1 MIKES
6 TMKTLNKESLMDII
20 EYEKVR
26 HEYRKE
32 IIDYKVNRRVALGP
46 NVTMVFE
53 NEKTLSFQI
62 QEIMRAERL
71 VHDEQIQEEIEV
83 YNSIMPPNGG
93 LSATLFIEITDEKK
107 IKSVLNDFI
116 GLTDGDNLYFEIG
129 DEKVFAK
136 FEEGRE
142 EEDKISSV
150 HYVQFHFSED
160 QKNQLADLS
169 QNANIVIDYNKYIH
183 AVSVKDEMRQ
193 SLVND
198 L

>member
-1 MIKES
+1 
-6 TMKTLNKESLMDII
+6 MKTLNKESLLDII
-20 EYEKVR
+20 EYEKIR
-26 HEYRKE
+26 HDYRKE
-32 IIDYKVNRRVALGP
+32 IIDYKINRRIALGP

-83 YNSIMPPNGG
+83 YNSIMPPSGG

-116 GLTDGDNLYFEIG
+116 GLTNSDNLYFEIS
-129 DEKVFAK
+129 DEKVFAR
-136 FEEGRE
+136 FREGRE
-142 EEDKISSV
+142 KEEKISSV
-150 HYVQFHFSED
+150 HYVQFYFNQN
-160 QKNQLADLS
+160 QKDRLADLS
-169 QNANIVIDYNKYIH
+169 QTVNIVIDYKNYVH
-183 AVSVKDEMRQ
+183 SVSVKDEMRQ

>member
-1 MIKES
+1 
-6 TMKTLNKESLMDII
+6 MKTLNKESLMDII

-26 HEYRKE
+26 HEYRRE
-32 IIDYKVNRRVALGP
+32 IIDYKVNRRVGLGP

-71 VHDEQIQEEIEV
+71 VHDEQIQEEIDV
-83 YNSIMPPNGG
+83 YNSIMPPSSG

-107 IKSVLNDFI
+107 IKSVLNEFI

-129 DEKVFAK
+129 NEKVFAR

-160 QKNQLADLS
+160 QKSQLADLS
-169 QNANIVIDYNKYIH
+169 QNANIVIDYNKYMYS
-183 AVSVKDEMRQ
+183 VSVKDEMRQ

>member
-1 MIKES
+1 
-6 TMKTLNKESLMDII
+6 MD
-20 EYEKVR
+20 KG
-26 HEYRKE
+26 KD

-93 LSATLFIEITDEKK
+93 LSATLFIEITDERK

-169 QNANIVIDYNKYIH
+169 QNANIVINYNKYIH
-183 AVSVKDEMRQ
+183 SVSVKDEMRQ

>member
-1 MIKES
+1 
-6 TMKTLNKESLMDII
+6 MKTLNKESLMDII

-26 HEYRKE
+26 QEYRKE

-116 GLTDGDNLYFEIG
+116 GLTDGDNLYFKIG

-150 HYVQFHFSED
+150 HYVQFHLESSQAE
-160 QKNQLADLS
+160 KLAD
-169 QNANIVIDYNKYIH
+169 QNSKLKIGI
-183 AVSVKDEMRQ
+183 E
-193 SLVND
+193 
-198 L
+198 

>member
-1 MIKES
+1 
-6 TMKTLNKESLMDII
+6 MKTLNKESLLDII
-20 EYEKVR
+20 EYEKIR
-26 HEYRKE
+26 HDYRKE
-32 IIDYKVNRRVALGP
+32 IIDYKINRRIALGP

-83 YNSIMPPNGG
+83 YNSIMPPSGG

-116 GLTDGDNLYFEIG
+116 GLTNSDNLYFEIG
-129 DEKVFAK
+129 DEKVFAR

-142 EEDKISSV
+142 KEDKISSV
-150 HYVQFHFSED
+150 HYVQFYFNQN
-160 QKNQLADLS
+160 QKDPLADLS
-169 QNANIVIDYNKYIH
+169 QTVNIVIDYKNYVH
-183 AVSVKDEMRQ
+183 SVSVKDEMRQ

>member
-1 MIKES
+1 
-6 TMKTLNKESLMDII
+6 MKTLNKESLMDII

-26 HEYRKE
+26 HDYRKE
-32 IIDYKVNRRVALGP
+32 VIDYKVNRRVALGP
-46 NVTMVFE
+46 NITMVFE

-83 YNSIMPPNGG
+83 YNSIMPPEGG

-107 IKSVLNDFI
+107 IKSILNDFI
-116 GLTDGDNLYFEIG
+116 GLTDGDNLYFQIG
-129 DEKVFAK
+129 NDKIFAK

-150 HYVQFHFSED
+150 HYVQFYFNQE
-160 QKNQLADLS
+160 QKNKLADLS
-169 QNANIVIDYNKYIH
+169 QSVNIVIDYNKYVYSFPIQ
-183 AVSVKDEMRQ
+183 DQMRL
-193 SLVND
+193 SLLED

>member
-1 MIKES
+1 MNKLEIEKL
-6 TMKTLNKESLMDII
+6 LNII

-26 HEYRKE
+26 EEYRKD
-32 IIDYKVNRRVALGP
+32 IIEYKHNRRIALGP

-71 VHDEQIQEEIEV
+71 VHDEQILDEIEV
-83 YNSIMPPNGG
+83 YNSIMPPKDG

-116 GLTDGDNLYFEIG
+116 GLTNGKNIYFEIG
-129 DEKVFAK
+129 QNKVFAK

-142 EEDKISSV
+142 EQDKISSV
-150 HYVQFHFSED
+150 HYLQFYFTD
-160 QKNQLADLS
+160 KQKKIFTDLS
-169 QNANIVIDYNKYIH
+169 HTVKISINYNSYAYSQII
-183 AVSVKDEMRQ
+183 SNETRF
-193 SLVND
+193 SLKED
-198 L
+198 LK

>member
-1 MIKES
+1 
-6 TMKTLNKESLMDII
+6 MKTLNKESLMDII

-62 QEIMRAERL
+62 QE
-71 VHDEQIQEEIEV
+71 EIDV

-93 LSATLFIEITDEKK
+93 LSATLFIEITDESK

-169 QNANIVIDYNKYIH
+169 QNANIIINYNKYIH
-183 AVSVKDEMRQ
+183 SVSVKDEMRQ

>member
-1 MIKES
+1 
-6 TMKTLNKESLMDII
+6 MKTLNKESLLDII
-20 EYEKVR
+20 EYEKIR
-26 HEYRKE
+26 HDYRKE
-32 IIDYKVNRRVALGP
+32 IIDYKINRRIALGP

-83 YNSIMPPNGG
+83 YNSIMPPSGG

-116 GLTDGDNLYFEIG
+116 GLTNSDNLYFEIG
-129 DEKVFAK
+129 DEKVFAR

-142 EEDKISSV
+142 KEDKISSV
-150 HYVQFHFSED
+150 HYVQFYLNQN
-160 QKNQLADLS
+160 QKDRLADLS
-169 QNANIVIDYNKYIH
+169 QTVNIVIDYKNYVH
-183 AVSVKDEMRQ
+183 SVSVKDEMRQ

>member
-1 MIKES
+1 
-6 TMKTLNKESLMDII
+6 MKTLNKESLLDII
-20 EYEKVR
+20 EYEKIR
-26 HEYRKE
+26 HDYRKE
-32 IIDYKVNRRVALGP
+32 IIDYKINRRIALGP

-71 VHDEQIQEEIEV
+71 VHDEQIQEEIQV
-83 YNSIMPPNGG
+83 YNSIMPPSGG

-116 GLTDGDNLYFEIG
+116 GLTNSDNLYFEIG
-129 DEKVFAK
+129 DEKVFAR

-142 EEDKISSV
+142 KEDKISSV
-150 HYVQFHFSED
+150 HYVQFYLNQN
-160 QKNQLADLS
+160 QKDRLADLS
-169 QNANIVIDYNKYIH
+169 QTVNIVIDYKNYVH
-183 AVSVKDEMRQ
+183 SVSVKDEMRQ

>member
-1 MIKES
+1 
-6 TMKTLNKESLMDII
+6 MKTLDKESLLDII
-20 EYEKVR
+20 EYEKIR
-26 HEYRKE
+26 HDYRKE
-32 IIDYKVNRRVALGP
+32 IIDYKINRRIALGP

-83 YNSIMPPNGG
+83 YNSIMPPSGG

-116 GLTDGDNLYFEIG
+116 GLTNSDNLYFEIG
-129 DEKVFAK
+129 DEKVFAR

-142 EEDKISSV
+142 KEDKISSV
-150 HYVQFHFSED
+150 HYVQFYLNQN
-160 QKNQLADLS
+160 QKDRLADLS
-169 QNANIVIDYNKYIH
+169 QTVNIVIDYKNYVH
-183 AVSVKDEMRQ
+183 SVSVKDEMRQ

>member
-1 MIKES
+1 
-6 TMKTLNKESLMDII
+6 MKTLNKESLLDII
-20 EYEKVR
+20 EYEKIR
-26 HEYRKE
+26 HDYRKE
-32 IIDYKVNRRVALGP
+32 IIDYKINRRIALGP

-83 YNSIMPPNGG
+83 YNSIMPPSGG
-93 LSATLFIEITDEKK
+93 LSATLFIEITDEKI

-116 GLTDGDNLYFEIG
+116 GLTNSDNLYFEIG
-129 DEKVFAK
+129 DEKVFAR

-142 EEDKISSV
+142 KEDKISSV
-150 HYVQFHFSED
+150 HYVQFYLNQN
-160 QKNQLADLS
+160 QKDRLADLS
-169 QNANIVIDYNKYIH
+169 QTVNIVIDYKNYVH
-183 AVSVKDEMRQ
+183 SVSVKDEMRQ